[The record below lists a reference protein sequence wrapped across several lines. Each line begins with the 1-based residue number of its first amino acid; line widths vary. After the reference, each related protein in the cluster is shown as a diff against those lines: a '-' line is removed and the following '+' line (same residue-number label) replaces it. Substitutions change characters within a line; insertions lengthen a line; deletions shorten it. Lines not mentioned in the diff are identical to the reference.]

1 MTSLDH
7 NIGHYVAGHSGLS
20 ESIHRFPTPMKFTIL
35 GLEISARKAPA
46 KRRPRPVDPQPAAAK
61 FKDPLIASFG
71 GISSDRLTPASD
83 RPLQLPGKTSPWY
96 QPQPLA
102 HVTRIY

>member
-1 MTSLDH
+1 MTSIDH
-7 NIGHYVAGHSGLS
+7 NIGHYVAGHSDLS
-20 ESIHRFPTPMKFTIL
+20 ESIHHFPIPMKFTIL

-46 KRRPRPVDPQPAAAK
+46 KRPCPVDPQPAAAK

-71 GISSDRLTPASD
+71 GISSDRLAPASD
-83 RPLQLPGKTSPWY
+83 RPLQLPGKASPWH
-96 QPQPLA
+96 QPRPLA